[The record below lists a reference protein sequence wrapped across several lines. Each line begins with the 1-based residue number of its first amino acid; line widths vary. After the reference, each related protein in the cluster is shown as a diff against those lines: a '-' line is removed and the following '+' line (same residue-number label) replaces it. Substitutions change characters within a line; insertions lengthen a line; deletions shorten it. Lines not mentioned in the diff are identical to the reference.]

1 MRANQKI
8 LHFTTSSVYWLS
20 HSPIS
25 NNPNV
30 RVFRNESCR
39 EKRMPTL
46 NVHLNCSSSIYIQI
60 QIEMKMTRLL
70 LCKCHFKI
78 DKCINELW
86 TVQTV

>member
-30 RVFRNESCR
+30 RVFRNESGR
-39 EKRMPTL
+39 EKRMLTL
-46 NVHLNCSSSIYIQI
+46 NVHLNCSSSIYIQEI
-60 QIEMKMTRLL
+60 KMTRL
-70 LCKCHFKI
+70 
-78 DKCINELW
+78 
-86 TVQTV
+86 